1 VQALA
6 HAAGLSRQGA
16 LDSLRFTSG
25 DLFAAFK
32 NELSRLRVNF
42 SMINELVKEYCIYR
56 GLFGSGFQ
64 GRVNGN
70 SSLSVGV
77 GTQTPS
83 SPSVQ
88 QALDQDMAGN
98 IFISSKSSNGH
109 PHGVNMGKLHDETL
123 RTQSLNQKASSS
135 QIESID
141 VSDVC
146 IEEPDTS
153 MTEGKI
159 LGVIYFTNFV
169 DLWKKKVDDLE
180 KGLEFRLKILQML
193 WIFMR
198 GVEKE

>member
-1 VQALA
+1 M
-6 HAAGLSRQGA
+6 
-16 LDSLRFTSG
+16 
-25 DLFAAFK
+25 
-32 NELSRLRVNF
+32 NF

-88 QALDQDMAGN
+88 QALDQDMPGN

-109 PHGVNMGKLHDETL
+109 PRGVNMGKLHDETL

>member
-6 HAAGLSRQGA
+6 QAAGLSRQGA

-56 GLFGSGFQ
+56 GLFGSGVQ
-64 GRVNGN
+64 GRAND

-98 IFISSKSSNGH
+98 IFISSKSSNGR
-109 PHGVNMGKLHDETL
+109 PCGVKMGKLHDETL

-141 VSDVC
+141 VSDVSM
-146 IEEPDTS
+146 EEPDTS
-153 MTEGKI
+153 TTEGKI
-159 LGVIYFTNFV
+159 HGVIYFTNFV

-198 GVEKE
+198 VEKE